1 MTFSSYCKTSRGK
14 PKQILLI
21 TMLCVTLFST
31 LQMQTVEAAFE
42 DLGLD
47 FDEIH
52 IVTSVSEKSIERSL
66 NIFSANNVTGM
77 TGFSS
82 DLIEVNNRQNIDKM
96 QFLTELQ

>member
-52 IVTSVSEKSIERSL
+52 IVTSVSEKSIRLPIRFRYISPL
-66 NIFSANNVTGM
+66 
-77 TGFSS
+77 GFCLRKSS
-82 DLIEVNNRQNIDKM
+82 PG
-96 QFLTELQ
+96 